1 MQELSI
7 FVGALAVAYL
17 VPGADMLLVIQTGAR
32 AGRRPAMAVALG
44 LGLARSAHVAL
55 AALGLAAV
63 LRAAPWAFDLI
74 RLAGAAYLVW
84 LGVGIL
90 RMPSLAAGPGHPVAK
105 GGGGIV
111 LGGGGR
117 TEAMPCRSAVLRGL
131 LTNLLNPKALLFCSV
146 LLPQFVHAG
155 TGGIGGQFLWLG
167 SLLVAIGLA
176 FDTLY
181 ALAGAALAE
190 LSARHRMVDRIQ
202 RWSFGSVLIGFG
214 AQLALASRL

>member
-90 RMPSLAAGPGHPVAK
+90 RMPSLAAGPGHPAAK
-105 GGGGIV
+105 GGGRE
-111 LGGGGR
+111 GGGG
-117 TEAMPCRSAVLRGL
+117 EAMSCRSAVLRGL